1 MSFLGRSEVTA
12 RLAED
17 EVSVPHATPS
27 SVFPFPEPL
36 LEPVFGL
43 GFDRKDFFDVALGAR
58 VRLVDRLVL
67 TLGVFKPL
75 NDDGFRTSGWSPVA
89 ALEATF

>member
-1 MSFLGRSEVTA
+1 
-12 RLAED
+12 
-17 EVSVPHATPS
+17 VPHATQS
-27 SVFPFPEPL
+27 GEFSLNEPL
-36 LEPVFGL
+36 LKPVFGL

-75 NDDGFRTSGWSPVA
+75 NDDGFRTRAGAPVA